1 MKRAPGRRPRRTAVL
16 LLLPIAVVLAA
27 FFITPV
33 TILAR
38 YSFFIARPGG
48 EMIPAWV
55 LDNYVRFLGDTF
67 HLGVLWNTV
76 RLGLWVAGVCLALG
90 FPLAYTLART
100 PSRRRRSLG
109 ITVLLIPL
117 MTSVVVRSYGW
128 MILLASSGPI
138 NKLLLGL
145 GLIDRPIQLLFKPQ
159 GVIIALVEVLLPFMV
174 LSIMPVIQGID
185 PHLEEA
191 SQSLG
196 AGPFA
201 TFRRVVLPL
210 SLPGIAAGSILV
222 FVLTISAFA
231 TPRLI
236 GGATTQVMSIF
247 IYDQALSVF
256 NWPFGAAVSMLLLA
270 VVLFLTWLQGRAI
283 EDRGVGGAA

>member
-1 MKRAPGRRPRRTAVL
+1 VKPGPARHQWTTPFL
-16 LLLPIAVVLAA
+16 LLLPIAAVLLAC
-27 FFITPV
+27 FITPV
-33 TILAR
+33 AILAR
-38 YSFFIARPGG
+38 YSFYIARPGG

-55 LDNYVRFLGDTF
+55 LDNYTRFLVDTF

-76 RLGLWVAGVCLALG
+76 RLGLWVAAVCLVLG
-90 FPLAYTLART
+90 FPLAYSLART

-138 NKLLLGL
+138 NTLLLAL
-145 GLIDRPIQLLFKPQ
+145 GLIDRPLQLLFKPQ
-159 GVIIALVEVLLPFMV
+159 GVVIALAEVLLPFMV

-196 AGPFA
+196 AGPIS

-231 TPRLI
+231 TPRLV

-256 NWPFGAAVSMLLLA
+256 NWPFGAAVSILLLA

-283 EDRGVGGAA
+283 EGRGVGGAA